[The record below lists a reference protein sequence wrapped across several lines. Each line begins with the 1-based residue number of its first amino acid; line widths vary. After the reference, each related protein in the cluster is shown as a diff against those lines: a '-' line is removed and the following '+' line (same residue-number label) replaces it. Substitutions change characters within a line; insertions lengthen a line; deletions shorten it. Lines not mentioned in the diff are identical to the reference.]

1 MLITYSPSKPD
12 PHLNVVRGWQQPS
25 KGMPGGYAISGE
37 GSRQVPPW
45 AIREVDRPSR
55 NPEKLANVG
64 GNQSQNR
71 VGQMSGDALTI
82 KRKHD

>member
-1 MLITYSPSKPD
+1 MPVNPRKSD
-12 PHLNVVRGWQQPS
+12 PHLTAV
-25 KGMPGGYAISGE
+25 GGEVGVSLLGLCHQWRRLLAE
-37 GSRQVPPW
+37 VPPR
-45 AIREVDRPSR
+45 ALREVDRPSR